1 MYKAT
6 GNILHND
13 QKFAAGDTVP
23 VSPEEAKSL
32 IEAGVLEEV
41 AEAKE
46 PEDPKKTK
54 SPDASKKP
62 EKKEVASN
70 DKPNEKWSR
79 EKAAKYATEHGI
91 AFSEEA
97 TKKEIIEAIQ
107 KAEAEVAPSGAG
119 EAKEPEAPVVTGGTE
134 DQQ

>member
-6 GNILHND
+6 GNILHNNESF
-13 QKFAAGDTVP
+13 KAGDSVP

-32 IEAGVLEEV
+32 IQAGVLTEV
-41 AEAKE
+41 SEPKAPEA
-46 PEDPKKTK
+46 PQKTK

-62 EKKEVASN
+62 EKTKVAPTT
-70 DKPNEKWSR
+70 DKPNERWSR
-79 EKAAKYATEHGI
+79 EKAAQYATEHNI

-107 KAEAEVAPSGAG
+107 KAEAEVAPSGAIG
-119 EAKEPEAPVVTGGTE
+119 EEGKE
-134 DQQ
+134 